1 MTGKNPSRLPYAL
14 GDVLACFAYLKSHKQ
29 TQGALLYRDPCD
41 LVPEPFIKADILS
54 PQIQSQI
61 VKFISYTQPKKKEKK
76 CFKKKNKKNKETFPL
91 FCPQHKKFLCHLS
104 LLELSESPRALTKA
118 VTIRMIK
125 SGGFPPPFGLS
136 ASRSSR
142 QMCLQ

>member
-1 MTGKNPSRLPYAL
+1 M
-14 GDVLACFAYLKSHKQ
+14 H
-29 TQGALLYRDPCD
+29 
-41 LVPEPFIKADILS
+41 
-54 PQIQSQI
+54 
-61 VKFISYTQPKKKEKK
+61 KKKKK
-76 CFKKKNKKNKETFPL
+76 RGDLPPVL
-91 FCPQHKKFLCHLS
+91 PQHKKFLCHLS
-104 LLELSESPRALTKA
+104 LLELSESPRALMKA